1 MSGGLFLLF
10 RLPQNF
16 YLVKTKGGFKIEKA
30 SFLVNKSVNICYQI
44 LKICYQ
50 TFLIFQDF

>member
-30 SFLVNKSVNICYQI
+30 SFLVGSVKYFSHFGLQG
-44 LKICYQ
+44 LA
-50 TFLIFQDF
+50 